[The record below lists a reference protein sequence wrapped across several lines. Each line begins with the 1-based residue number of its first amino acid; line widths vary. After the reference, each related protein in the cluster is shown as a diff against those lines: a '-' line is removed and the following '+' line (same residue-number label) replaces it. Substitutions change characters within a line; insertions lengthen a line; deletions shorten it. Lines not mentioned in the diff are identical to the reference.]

1 MHAVFRNHVFRSLGW
16 VTSPHLSEAQASRHD
31 DVLRSS
37 PSWRRS
43 QGLRRAL
50 RRGIIV
56 CCLLQGLAL
65 SLLARTS
72 AAQSDEETEV
82 ARQRFKEGVQ
92 HYDQR
97 EYDKA
102 RLAFLQAYLLRPH
115 PAVLLNLA
123 QSELRAGRYADAA
136 TNFAKYIRENP
147 TAEAEHAKTSFD
159 EAKLK
164 VAELN
169 VEVDAAGAMVVL
181 DGNDVARSPVPN
193 VLYLAPGHH
202 VVLARKGSAGAD
214 HALDVVAGQRVYVTL
229 KLQEGYAA
237 GAALPPVAVSAQP
250 DTAVLA
256 PREGVEPADQGQSPG
271 FFAWVGSS
279 PAAIATVSVA
289 GLALGTSAV
298 LAAFASNSYSEAN
311 DARDQIMK
319 ALQDNVDK
327 HVLVDTAV
335 PCGADGIANQPD
347 SFDSRV
353 PVSSQTYLTG
363 AFAKACARFSDQS
376 DSGDRLKTLSLVS
389 LGVGAFATVGTIVW
403 YFSDTGSG
411 SESARAGQARTVAK
425 PRAVLTPILS
435 RETQGL
441 WLNLTF

>member
-1 MHAVFRNHVFRSLGW
+1 M
-16 VTSPHLSEAQASRHD
+16 
-31 DVLRSS
+31 
-37 PSWRRS
+37 
-43 QGLRRAL
+43 
-50 RRGIIV
+50 

-65 SLLARTS
+65 TLLAGRS
-72 AAQSDEETEV
+72 GAQSDEETEV
-82 ARQRFKEGVQ
+82 ARDRFKEGVKQ
-92 HYDQR
+92 YDLR

-147 TAEAEHAKTSFD
+147 TAEAEHAKVSFD

-181 DGNDVARSPVPN
+181 DGNDVTRSPVPN

-202 VVLARKGSAGAD
+202 VVMARKGSAGAD

-229 KLQEGYAA
+229 KLQEGYA
-237 GAALPPVAVSAQP
+237 GAALPPVA
-250 DTAVLA
+250 AVLA
-256 PREGVEPADQGQSPG
+256 PRDGVEPTDRGQSPG

-298 LAAFASNSYSEAN
+298 LAAFASNSYSQAN

-319 ALQDNVDK
+319 ALQENVSK
-327 HVLVDTAV
+327 QVLFGTAI
-335 PCGADGIANQPD
+335 PCGEQGIANQPKA
-347 SFDSRV
+347 SFDPRV
-353 PVSSQTYLTG
+353 ETKNVDYLKG
-363 AFAKACARFSDQS
+363 AFASACARFSDRS

-403 YFSDTGSG
+403 YFSDTGSA
-411 SESARAGQARTVAK
+411 SESAGQARTVAK
-425 PRAVLTPILS
+425 PHAVLTPILS
-435 RETQGL
+435 RQTQGL